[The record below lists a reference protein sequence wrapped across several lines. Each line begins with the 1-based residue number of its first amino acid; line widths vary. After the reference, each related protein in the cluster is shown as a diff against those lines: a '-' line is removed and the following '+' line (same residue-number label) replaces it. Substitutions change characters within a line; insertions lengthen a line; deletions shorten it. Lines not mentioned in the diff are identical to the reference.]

1 MNLGFIMCILGSLS
15 AFGNADLIDPQLA
28 QQQQTSLPPS
38 APTSPN
44 SPPTPLAPA
53 SPNLPDDIKLPAGP
67 AKAGPFTQQMTGV
80 NNSKELEKKIL
91 GRTKDP
97 FMLPNHLYLKIKRKL
112 GDIQGEGYI
121 DEGVAPQLRWALKRY
136 KLIAIIWN
144 VKRPK
149 AIIAD
154 QKEDTHLFYLNDR
167 IGNNEGVITS
177 INDGEVL
184 VNEKGTETRL
194 IMNR

>member
-1 MNLGFIMCILGSLS
+1 MNLVFIMCIFGSLS
-15 AFGNADLIDPQLA
+15 TFGNTDLIDPALA
-28 QQQQTSLPPS
+28 QQQQISLPPS
-38 APTSPN
+38 TQASPN
-44 SPPTPLAPA
+44 SPPPPPVTT
-53 SPNLPDDIKLPAGP
+53 STNSPDDIKLPAGP
-67 AKAGPFTQQMTGV
+67 AKAGPFTQHMTGV
-80 NNSKELEKKIL
+80 NNSKELDKKIL

-121 DEGVAPQLRWALKRY
+121 DEGVEPQLRWALKRY

-144 VKRPK
+144 VKKPK

-154 QKEDTHLFYLNDR
+154 QKDDTHLFYLNDR

-194 IMNR
+194 IMDR